1 MVYKES
7 SQWQSHR
14 FFKIFVKIKFPS
26 VVKEWQSQMT
36 HYSEILEKTTLI
48 CGKIQGLYF
57 FKVQSVAKL
66 VRIRRSFAQMC
77 CLMSLVCP
85 WIATHCTCEF
95 WARSEPVNMPKTIE
109 SPVNCGVHAVIR
121 FLYSEQATRNVVLR
135 YCPSSWQCSAAYY
148 SCNKQAP
155 EAFLMERVWSTT
167 IICLDLAPSNFH
179 LFPCMKRS

>member
-1 MVYKES
+1 MTKPKDPLFRNTRENHINMWEDTRV
-7 SQWQSHR
+7 
-14 FFKIFVKIKFPS
+14 FFFQGPICC
-26 VVKEWQSQMT
+26 
-36 HYSEILEKTTLI
+36 EIRTT
-48 CGKIQGLYF
+48 
-57 FKVQSVAKL
+57 